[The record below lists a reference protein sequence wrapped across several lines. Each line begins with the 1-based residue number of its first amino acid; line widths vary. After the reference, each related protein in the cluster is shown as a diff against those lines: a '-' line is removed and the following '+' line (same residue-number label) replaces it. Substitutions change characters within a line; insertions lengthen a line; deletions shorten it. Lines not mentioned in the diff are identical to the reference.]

1 MSQRPCGE
9 NDMQYQGSLG
19 FLVKPR
25 DPKSH
30 LAMKLGLE
38 FKYIS
43 NMVMGGASLGS
54 MPASSTGS
62 EAICVDIFVTT
73 AFFRT
78 PGKQFSGYNS

>member
-43 NMVMGGASLGS
+43 NMVMGGASLAS
-54 MPASSTGS
+54 MPAPRDLN
-62 EAICVDIFVTT
+62 VPFL
-73 AFFRT
+73 FFL
-78 PGKQFSGYNS
+78 GILSFLFM